1 MKKLLGTDISG
12 SYSFNPGSQTITFSG
27 IDQAITLS
35 NILLITNVTD
45 NVIIYNFADSS
56 NGGLSFSNNVL
67 TLDHD
72 TSGMSSSD
80 ALQIYLD
87 VPSYEESLH
96 DLLRRMNKLLESN
109 AVVDNRL
116 RQRITIDAIGNSTAG
131 QSPTEVTTTIPV
143 SGTVTASVS
152 GATTLSIS
160 ANDLQYVQSA
170 QVSPYATKSNFTL
183 LHVVSGLVDER
194 WRIIEEARTAYGTA
208 IRPNLIFT

>member
-1 MKKLLGTDISG
+1 MKHLLGTDITG
-12 SYSFNPGSQTITFSG
+12 SYTFNPGAKTVTFSG
-27 IDQAITLS
+27 LSRAITLS
-35 NILLITNVTD
+35 NILLITNVTR
-45 NVIIYNFADSS
+45 NTIIYNFADTAT
-56 NGGLSFSNNVL
+56 GAVSFNNNVL
-67 TLDHD
+67 TLTYD
-72 TSGMSSSD
+72 TASHSASD
-80 ALQIYLD
+80 VLQVFLD
-87 VPSYEESLH
+87 VESKEESLH

-131 QSPTEVTTTIPV
+131 QNPTEVTTTIPV

-152 GATTLSIS
+152 GSTTLSIS
-160 ANDLQYVQSA
+160 ANDLQYVQSS
-170 QVSPYATKSNFTL
+170 QVSPYATKSNTTL